1 MEDGLAAV
9 RDAIVDMREDEITG
23 LVLACLDRG
32 RSAIEVIE
40 NAVAPGLEIV
50 GRRFE
55 EGEYF
60 LADLILAGEVV
71 GRAMTVLRDRIP
83 PGEERNR
90 GRVILATV
98 RGDVHDIG
106 KRVVGMMLAASGY
119 EVIDLGI
126 DVPAEK
132 IVETARETGATL
144 VGLSALL
151 TTMVGSIRE
160 VVERMTEAGLR
171 DRVRIAIGGA
181 CCSQALADEMGVDA
195 YGESAVAAV
204 RIFNGFSGSGVSD

>member
-32 RSAIEVIE
+32 RSPIEVIE

-55 EGEYF
+55 EGEFF
-60 LADLILAGEVV
+60 LADLIFAGEAV
-71 GRAMTVLRDRIP
+71 GRAMAVLRDRIP

-98 RGDVHDIG
+98 RGG
-106 KRVVGMMLAASGY
+106 R
-119 EVIDLGI
+119 
-126 DVPAEK
+126 
-132 IVETARETGATL
+132 ARH
-144 VGLSALL
+144 
-151 TTMVGSIRE
+151 RE
-160 VVERMTEAGLR
+160 EGGRNDACRLGLR
-171 DRVRIAIGGA
+171 GHR
-181 CCSQALADEMGVDA
+181 
-195 YGESAVAAV
+195 
-204 RIFNGFSGSGVSD
+204 SGH